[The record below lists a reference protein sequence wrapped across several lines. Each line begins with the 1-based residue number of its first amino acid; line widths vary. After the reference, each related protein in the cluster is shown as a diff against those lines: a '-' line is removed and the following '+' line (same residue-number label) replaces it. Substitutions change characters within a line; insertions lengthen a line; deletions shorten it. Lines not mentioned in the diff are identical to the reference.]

1 MDFITVNV
9 GVALIVYC
17 IIEILKKFLL
27 KSDKSRS
34 CIPAIAIIAGAFFA
48 CLIYIIY
55 PSGLP
60 TCNSVIDA
68 IGLGG
73 MSGCSSVGYNQ
84 IYKQYTKFTNPYA
97 NYNDDKKN
105 NNDEGADA

>member
-17 IIEILKKFLL
+17 IIEILKRTLL
-27 KSDKSRS
+27 KTDRRKAM
-34 CIPAIAIIAGAFFA
+34 IPAIAIIIGAAIA
-48 CLIYIIY
+48 CSIYILF

-60 TCNSVIDA
+60 TCNSIIDA
-68 IGLGG
+68 LGLGG

-84 IYKQYTKFTNPYA
+84 IYKQYTKFTNPYT
-97 NYNDDKKN
+97 NYEFKDDDK
-105 NNDEGADA
+105 DDGADA